1 MKITDIQ
8 CHVMGIP
15 GPDGKTARRNW
26 IFVEVHTN
34 KGITGIGEATTEWH
48 EMAIKVQIENELK
61 PNLLGLDPRRITQIW
76 QKGYREFWWRQG
88 VVHTS
93 AMSGIDMAL
102 WDILGKSLNAPVCD
116 LLGGRVRDKVRL
128 YARGDLGLGSLEAD
142 AKQAVEQG
150 FDAYK
155 HGFGKPTAPFDVER
169 QVDVVLTEFKRI
181 RAALGPDVDLMLDAA
196 GMFTSQ
202 AAHRLIEGL
211 LPQKMYFIEEP
222 VNQDTVTPTLRIKK
236 AFPNVRIALG
246 ERLCTR
252 WAFREFFERQ
262 AIDVCQADVSHTGGI
277 SELMKIAHYAEVYGI
292 QIAPHNPYGPV
303 ALAAS
308 AHAAAA
314 MHNFLI
320 LEHCRLYPWFN
331 DVQRVAV
338 PIVNGHVDMIELSR
352 RPGLGVELNMQLVQS
367 LPFAR
372 LDLLT
377 YAQRDGSSLI
387 YQ

>member
-1 MKITDIQ
+1 
-8 CHVMGIP
+8 
-15 GPDGKTARRNW
+15 
-26 IFVEVHTN
+26 
-34 KGITGIGEATTEWH
+34 
-48 EMAIKVQIENELK
+48 
-61 PNLLGLDPRRITQIW
+61 
-76 QKGYREFWWRQG
+76 
-88 VVHTS
+88 
-93 AMSGIDMAL
+93 
-102 WDILGKSLNAPVCD
+102 
-116 LLGGRVRDKVRL
+116 
-128 YARGDLGLGSLEAD
+128 LGSLEAD
-142 AKQAVEQG
+142 ARQAVEAG

-155 HGFGKPTAPFDVER
+155 HGFGKPSMPFDVER
-169 QVDVVLTEFKRI
+169 QVDMVLSEFKRI

-211 LPQKMYFIEEP
+211 LPLKMFFIEEP
-222 VNQDTVTPTLRIKK
+222 VNQDTVTPTLRIKE

-252 WAFREFFERQ
+252 WAFREFFQRQ
-262 AIDVCQADVSHTGGI
+262 AIDVCQTDISHTGGI
-277 SELMKIAHYAEVYGI
+277 SELMRIAHYAEVYGVP
-292 QIAPHNPYGPV
+292 IAPHNPYGAV

-338 PIVNGHVDMIELSR
+338 PITKGHVDMIELSR
-352 RPGLGVELNMQLVQS
+352 RPGLGVELNLELVRS
-367 LPFAR
+367 RPFAP

-377 YAQRDGSSLI
+377 YTQSDGSNLTH
-387 YQ
+387 Q